1 MESQKSLTNN
11 DNSMNNTVA
20 EKDDDKSGQ
29 DNSSQVGDE
38 YDDSWDHI
46 YDENVFENRKRR
58 LDRSEKNKYNK
69 QEW

>member
-38 YDDSWDHI
+38 YDDSWDYI